1 MKSIKKSIKL
11 NTKKYIQKNIY
22 ANIDW
27 GKAKSLFQRPL
38 GSRES
43 KSGTLQV
50 RDVLKVL
57 AMAAGIGMVFIFPG
71 AAPALGSLI
80 LGKRNYNRWEVK
92 RILTRLKKQKY
103 LRIEYLSDGRVRV
116 NITKNGLNKALT
128 YELESM
134 QIKKPQLWDGKWRM
148 VMFDIPNKYK
158 RLRDIFRM
166 RLKQLGLFQFQE
178 SVYAYPYQCF
188 DEIEF
193 LREIYGVAVTVKY
206 LLIEK
211 MEDDNF
217 LRLYFNLE

>member
-1 MKSIKKSIKL
+1 M
-11 NTKKYIQKNIY
+11 KYIKQNKRYNRKRIY
-22 ANIDW
+22 ADINW
-27 GKAKSLFQRPL
+27 EKAKILFQRPIQITQ
-38 GSRES
+38 SRSRSLE
-43 KSGTLQV
+43 V

-57 AMAAGIGMVFIFPG
+57 AMAAGIGMVFILPG

-80 LGKRNYNRWEVK
+80 LGKRSYNRWEVK
-92 RILTRLKKQKY
+92 RMLIRFKKQKY
-103 LRIEYLSDGRVRV
+103 IRIEYLSDGRVRV

-134 QIKKPQLWDGKWRM
+134 QIKKPHLWDGKWRM

-158 RLRDIFRM
+158 RVRDIFRM
-166 RLKQLGLFQFQE
+166 RLKQLGLYQFQE

-211 MEDDNF
+211 VEDDKF
-217 LRLYFNLE
+217 LRSYFNLE

>member
-1 MKSIKKSIKL
+1 M
-11 NTKKYIQKNIY
+11 KYIKQNKRYNRKRIY
-22 ANIDW
+22 ADINW
-27 GKAKSLFQRPL
+27 EKAKILFQRPIQITQ
-38 GSRES
+38 SRSRSLE
-43 KSGTLQV
+43 V
-50 RDVLKVL
+50 RYVLKVL

-80 LGKRNYNRWEVK
+80 LGKRSYNRWEVK
-92 RILTRLKKQKY
+92 RMLTRFKKQKY
-103 LRIEYLSDGRVRV
+103 IRIEYLSDGRVRV

-134 QIKKPQLWDGKWRM
+134 QIKMPHQWDGKWRM

-158 RLRDIFRM
+158 RVRDIFRM
-166 RLKQLGLFQFQE
+166 RLKQLGLYQFQE

-193 LREIYGVAVTVKY
+193 LREIYGVAVTVKF

-211 MEDDNF
+211 VEDDKF
-217 LRLYFNLE
+217 LRSYFNLE